1 MRAIISMT
9 WCLLRAHNTMKH
21 TCFIVLWALS
31 VAASAA
37 VTCEQLGNIAQ
48 TTEQL
53 RNQGYALES
62 VLAEADKLEVSDKL
76 SKQDIGLVRKAVDQT
91 FKRDRTPLE
100 ILQECKESR
109 PR

>member
-1 MRAIISMT
+1 MRAIIFMT
-9 WCLLRAHNTMKH
+9 ACLLNG
-21 TCFIVLWALS
+21 
-31 VAASAA
+31 VAAAA

-48 TTEQL
+48 TTEEL

-62 VLAEADKLEVSDKL
+62 VLAEADKLEASDKL
-76 SKQDIGLVRKAVDQT
+76 SKQDIGLVRKTVDQT

-100 ILQECKESR
+100 ILQECRAAK

>member
-1 MRAIISMT
+1 MRAIIFMT
-9 WCLLRAHNTMKH
+9 SWL
-21 TCFIVLWALS
+21 FSI
-31 VAASAA
+31 AASAA

-48 TTEQL
+48 TTEDL

-62 VLAEADKLEVSDKL
+62 VLAEADKLEASDKL
-76 SKQDIGLVRKAVDQT
+76 SKQDIGLVRKTVDQT

-100 ILQECKESR
+100 ILQECKASR